1 LVKIKRKL
9 KTHRL
14 TFGGDEMLKLKKY
27 LKLTMATLVTIFT
40 GFVSTAQADTIKI
53 ALAEPPSDE
62 LAHIF
67 VALERA
73 KAQGLEYEWTA
84 FADEELAIQA
94 ILSGQ
99 MDIGFGTP
107 YSVMQRSKAPIRIIF
122 QMSKLKFFPVTSQ
135 KYSSLSDLD
144 GEPIMLHSRG
154 GGTDSIANV
163 IEDRVDITFGE
174 RSYVPGSSNRIA
186 ALMAGQT
193 DATIVDLSNKNKL
206 MKLQGDK
213 FNVLPM
219 FEVDASDEALFAN
232 LDWMKENEKDVNIFV
247 SALVSVYQDMHEDPS
262 IIKRETDPN
271 GPIGQLPKEVL
282 DGLDGFFKDAVEG
295 GLYHPNGGGMTAAK
309 ADLEWYSMAGQL
321 KGDPETLD
329 PNDFWYF
336 APLENA
342 TR

>member
-1 LVKIKRKL
+1 MRKL
-9 KTHRL
+9 KQL
-14 TFGGDEMLKLKKY
+14 ISLSIVSIFL
-27 LKLTMATLVTIFT
+27 TLV
-40 GFVSTAQADTIKI
+40 GLANSAHAAKIKI

-67 VALERA
+67 VALDRA
-73 KAQGLEYEWTA
+73 KAMGLDYEWTA
-84 FADEELAIQA
+84 FSDEELAIQA

-122 QMSKLKFFPVTSQ
+122 QMSKLKFFPVSSK
-135 KYSSLSDLD
+135 KYSSLNDLD

-163 IEDRVDITFGE
+163 IEDRLNIKFGK

-186 ALMAGQT
+186 ALIAGQT

-206 MKLQGDK
+206 VKLQGDK

-232 LDWMKENEKDVNIFV
+232 LDWMKANEESIDIFV
-247 SALVSVYQDMHEDPS
+247 KALVSVYRDMHKDPTMV
-262 IIKRETDPN
+262 KRETDPN

-282 DGLDGFFKDAVEG
+282 NGLDGFFTDAVEG
-295 GLYHPNGGGMTAAK
+295 GLYDPNGGGMVAAK
-309 ADLEWYSMAGQL
+309 ADLEWYSKAGQIE
-321 KGDPETLD
+321 GDINSLD

-336 APLENA
+336 APLNKA
-342 TR
+342 VK

>member
-1 LVKIKRKL
+1 MRNL
-9 KTHRL
+9 KQILRFTVVSIFL
-14 TFGGDEMLKLKKY
+14 
-27 LKLTMATLVTIFT
+27 TLV
-40 GFVSTAQADTIKI
+40 GLANSAHAAKIKI

-73 KAQGLEYEWTA
+73 KAMGLDYEWTA
-84 FADEELAIQA
+84 FSDEELAIQA

-107 YSVMQRSKAPIRIIF
+107 YSVMQRSKAPIRIIY
-122 QMSKLKFFPVTSQ
+122 QMSKLKFFPVSSK
-135 KYSSLSDLD
+135 KYSSLNDLD

-163 IEDRVDITFGE
+163 IEDRINIKFGK

-232 LDWMKENEKDVNIFV
+232 LDWMKSNENDVNIFV
-247 SALVSVYQDMHEDPS
+247 KALVSVYQDMHKDPS
-262 IIKRETDPN
+262 IIKRETDPD

-282 DGLDGFFKDAVEG
+282 DSLDGFFKDAVEG
-295 GLYHPNGGGMTAAK
+295 GLYHPTGGGLVAAK
-309 ADLEWYSMAGQL
+309 ADLEWYSNAGQIT
-321 KGDPETLD
+321 GDINTLD

-342 TR
+342 TK

>member
-1 LVKIKRKL
+1 MRNLFARAAHAIAAAAVASTL
-9 KTHRL
+9 
-14 TFGGDEMLKLKKY
+14 FVA
-27 LKLTMATLVTIFT
+27 AT
-40 GFVSTAQADTIKI
+40 SAQAEKLRI

-67 VALERA
+67 VALDRA
-73 KAQGLEYEWTA
+73 KKMGLEYEWTA

-107 YSVMQRSKAPIRIIF
+107 YSVMQRSKAPVRIIF
-122 QMSKLKFFPVTSQ
+122 QMSKLKFFPVTSK
-135 KYSSLSDLD
+135 KYSKLEDLN

-163 IEDRVDITFGE
+163 IEDRVGIKFGK
-174 RSYVPGSSNRIA
+174 RSYVPGSSNRVA

-206 MKLQGDK
+206 MKLQAGK

-232 LDWMKENEKDVNIFV
+232 LDWMKKNSKSVDIFV
-247 SALVSVYQDMHEDPS
+247 TALVSVYRDMHKDPTMV
-262 IIKRETDPN
+262 KRETDPN

-282 DGLDGFFKDAVEG
+282 DGLDGFYAEAVEG
-295 GLYHPNGGGMTAAK
+295 GLYDPNGGGMKAAK
-309 ADLEWYSMAGQL
+309 ADLEWYSKAGQL
-321 KGDPETLD
+321 QGDPASLKPE
-329 PNDFWYF
+329 DFWYF
-336 APLENA
+336 VPLNKA
-342 TR
+342 TQ